1 MTLRQHK
8 TSYNV
13 HVVNWKSQRIS
24 LYISHSIRSPLLYRY
39 TKLKFWACSFP
50 KSECKESQF
59 YSLPFGQLSG
69 SQHVLAHKS
78 FQLAPKPFLISRTD
92 YNPPVIWISPK
103 NSTCPLGKLRTK
115 ITSPMAK
122 STSPGLSNTTFFS
135 HWKYKWAPPPN
146 KHHTKNVIDAAML
159 FQVNIVFILNLF
171 VAIKL
176 PQLVTKCLR
185 CCHTF
190 TEGYFLGT
198 IINSIP
204 SLHPLANVWLIIA
217 SHEPHE

>member
-1 MTLRQHK
+1 M
-8 TSYNV
+8 
-13 HVVNWKSQRIS
+13 
-24 LYISHSIRSPLLYRY
+24 
-39 TKLKFWACSFP
+39 
-50 KSECKESQF
+50 
-59 YSLPFGQLSG
+59 
-69 SQHVLAHKS
+69 
-78 FQLAPKPFLISRTD
+78 
-92 YNPPVIWISPK
+92 
-103 NSTCPLGKLRTK
+103 
-115 ITSPMAK
+115 
-122 STSPGLSNTTFFS
+122 STSS
-135 HWKYKWAPPPN
+135 N

-198 IINSIP
+198 IINSVP